1 MKEERASILSVVNL
15 SKSFGDLMALDRV
28 SFEVKEGE
36 IFGIVGPNGA
46 GKTTLFNIITG
57 GLPGMGQIAFNARN
71 ITRLRPHQICQEGVS
86 RTFQLPP
93 YLFSTMSVLENVKIG
108 AHFGANRSRKK
119 GSDDEK
125 EAKDALNLVG
135 LQGKKDTIAS
145 SLNLFDRKKAM
156 LAASLATK
164 PRLLLLDEPMG
175 GLSPTEVEEVKRLIY
190 QINKVQSVSV
200 IVIEHLLEVILEICE
215 RVMVLNS
222 EVITIE
228 TAEKIMEDER
238 VKEVYLKV

>member
-1 MKEERASILSVVNL
+1 MKEEQASILSVVNL
-15 SKSFGDLMALDRV
+15 SKSFGDLIALDKV

-36 IFGIVGPNGA
+36 VFGIVGPNGA

-57 GLPGMGQIAFNARN
+57 VLPGMGQITFNAKN
-71 ITRLRPHQICQEGVS
+71 ITGFRPHQICQEGVS
-86 RTFQLPP
+86 RTFQSPP

-119 GSDDEK
+119 ESAAEEEAK
-125 EAKDALNLVG
+125 EALEFVG
-135 LQGKKDTIAS
+135 LQGKEDITAS
-145 SLNLFDRKKAM
+145 SLDLFDRKKAM

-175 GLSPTEVEEVKRLIY
+175 GLSPAEVEEVKRLIY
-190 QINKVQSVSV
+190 RINKKQSGSI
-200 IVIEHLLEVILEICE
+200 IVIEHLLEVILEICD

-222 EVITIE
+222 EVIAIK
-228 TAEKIMEDER
+228 APEKIMGDER
-238 VKEVYLKV
+238 VKEIYLKV